1 MRETTQS
8 ALDWRRYPNFRPEE
22 FRCRHTGRLRMD
34 PGFMERL
41 QRLRSAYGRSMAIT
55 SGYRDPT
62 HPTEAAKTSS
72 GAHTLGRACDVAVHG
87 RDALDLV
94 VLAVA
99 HGFTGIGVQQ
109 RGLRRFI
116 HLDDLD
122 ATTDRPRPT
131 LWSYA

>member
-41 QRLRSAYGRSMAIT
+41 QRLRSAYGRSMVIT

-62 HPTEAAKTSS
+62 HPAEAAKTSS

-94 VLAVA
+94 DVLGIDGAAGDQVRLRLEPHVVPGDAAGEVLARA
-99 HGFTGIGVQQ
+99 GRHP
-109 RGLRRFI
+109 L
-116 HLDDLD
+116 
-122 ATTDRPRPT
+122 
-131 LWSYA
+131 